1 MYEKVNALD
10 KRAIEE
16 LFLSEDILM
25 ENAAMALERA
35 VLQNA
40 SLGAKVI
47 ILCGSGD
54 NGGDGYALARRLAGR
69 FKTLVFEMKP
79 AKSPMCQLQK
89 ERAKKVGVVIKTYE
103 EKNEDLEC
111 DVLIDCVVGSAF
123 KGELEP
129 FLDFES
135 LSQKARFKIACDIPS
150 GIDSKGRVDK
160 GAFKA
165 DTTISMGAIKSCLLS
180 DRAKDYVG
188 ELKVGH
194 LGVFNRVYEIP
205 TDTFL
210 LEKSDLKL
218 PLRDKKNAHK
228 GDYGHAHVLLGKHS
242 GAGLLSA
249 LSALSFGSG
258 VVSIQALE
266 GEITSSNKPLELVFC
281 ENFPNFLS
289 AFALGMGLES
299 FPKDFNKW
307 LELAPCVLDAGVFYH
322 KEVLQ
327 ALEKEVV
334 LTPHPK
340 EFLSLLKLVGINISM
355 LELLDNKLEIARD
368 FSQKYPKVVLLLK
381 GANTLIAHQGRTF
394 INTLGSVALAK
405 AGSGDVLAG
414 LILSLL
420 SQNYTPLDAAINASL
435 AHALAGLE
443 FKNNYAL
450 TPLDLIEKIK
460 RLQKD
465 KNGSFKAL
473 AAIAKH

>member
-1 MYEKVNALD
+1 MLSVYEKVKALD
-10 KRAIEE
+10 KRALEE
-16 LFLSEDILM
+16 FNLSEDILM

-89 ERAKKVGVVIKTYE
+89 ERAKKVGVVIKAWE

-111 DVLIDCVVGSAF
+111 DVLIDCVVGSNF

-129 FLDFES
+129 FLNFES

-165 DTTISMGAIKSCLLS
+165 HMTISMGAIKSCLLS
-180 DRAKDYVG
+180 DRAKDYIG

-194 LGVFNRVYEIP
+194 LGIFNQIYEIP

-228 GDYGHAHVLLGKHS
+228 GDYGHAHILLGKHS

-258 VVSIQALE
+258 VVSVQALE
-266 GEITSSNKPLELVFC
+266 CEITSSNKPLELVFC
-281 ENFPNFLS
+281 ENFPNPLS

-307 LELAPCVLDAGVFYH
+307 IELAPCVLDAGVFYH

-381 GANTLIAHQGRTF
+381 GANTLIAHQGQVF
-394 INTLGSVALAK
+394 INILGSVALAK

-435 AHALAGLE
+435 AHAIASLG

-460 RLQKD
+460 RL
-465 KNGSFKAL
+465 
-473 AAIAKH
+473 

>member
-1 MYEKVNALD
+1 MLSVYEKVDALD

-54 NGGDGYALARRLAGR
+54 NGGDGYALARRLVGR
-69 FKTLVFEMKP
+69 FKTLVFEMKR
-79 AKSPMCQLQK
+79 AKSLMCQLQK
-89 ERAKKVGVVIKTYE
+89 ERAKKAGVVIKTWE
-103 EKNEDLEC
+103 DNHKDLEC
-111 DVLIDCVVGSAF
+111 DVLIDCVIGSAF
-123 KGELEP
+123 KGGLEP
-129 FLDFES
+129 FLNFES

-160 GAFKA
+160 RAFKA

-194 LGVFNRVYEIP
+194 LGVFNQIYEIP
-205 TDTFL
+205 TETFL

-266 GEITSSNKPLELVFC
+266 CEITSNNKPLELVFC
-281 ENFPNFLS
+281 ENFPNPLS
-289 AFALGMGLES
+289 AFALGMGLENI
-299 FPKDFNKW
+299 PKDFKKW
-307 LELAPCVLDAGVFYH
+307 LGLAPCVLDAGVFYH

-327 ALEKEVV
+327 ALEKEVI

-381 GANTLIAHQGRTF
+381 GANTLIAHQGRIF

-414 LILSLL
+414 LIVSLL
-420 SQNYTPLDAAINASL
+420 AQNYTPLDAAINASL

-460 RLQKD
+460 RL
-465 KNGSFKAL
+465 
-473 AAIAKH
+473 

>member
-1 MYEKVNALD
+1 MLSVYEKVKALD
-10 KRAIEE
+10 KRALEE
-16 LFLSEDILM
+16 FNLSEDILM

-54 NGGDGYALARRLAGR
+54 NGGDGYALARRLVGR
-69 FKTLVFEMKP
+69 FKTLVFEIKP

-89 ERAKKVGVVIKTYE
+89 ERAKKVGVVIKTWE
-103 EKNEDLEC
+103 EKNEYLEC
-111 DVLIDCVVGSAF
+111 DVLIDCVVGSNF

-129 FLDFES
+129 FLNFES

-165 DTTISMGAIKSCLLS
+165 HMTISMGAIKSCLLS
-180 DRAKDYVG
+180 DRAKDYIG

-194 LGVFNRVYEIP
+194 LGVFNQIYEIP
-205 TDTFL
+205 TNTFL

-228 GDYGHAHVLLGKHS
+228 GDYGHAHILLGKHS

-249 LSALSFGSG
+249 LSALNFGSG
-258 VVSIQALE
+258 VVSVQALE
-266 GEITSSNKPLELVFC
+266 CEITSSNKPLELVFC

-289 AFALGMGLES
+289 AFALGMGLEG

-381 GANTLIAHQGRTF
+381 GANTLIAHQGQVF
-394 INTLGSVALAK
+394 INILGSVALAK

-420 SQNYTPLDAAINASL
+420 SQNYTPLDSAINASL
-435 AHALAGLE
+435 AHAIASLE

-460 RLQKD
+460 RL
-465 KNGSFKAL
+465 
-473 AAIAKH
+473 

>member
-1 MYEKVNALD
+1 MLSVYEKVNALD

-54 NGGDGYALARRLAGR
+54 NGGDGYALARRLVGR
-69 FKTLVFEMKP
+69 FKTLVFEMKR

-89 ERAKKVGVVIKTYE
+89 ERAKKVGVAIKAWE
-103 EKNEDLEC
+103 EKNKDLEC
-111 DVLIDCVVGSAF
+111 DVLIDCVIGSHF
-123 KGELEP
+123 KGGLEP
-129 FLDFES
+129 FLNFES

-165 DTTISMGAIKSCLLS
+165 DLTISMGAIKSCLLS
-180 DRAKDYVG
+180 DRAKDYIG

-194 LGVFNRVYEIP
+194 LGVFNQTYEIP

-258 VVSIQALE
+258 VVSVQALE
-266 GEITSSNKPLELVFC
+266 CEITSNNKPLELVFC
-281 ENFPNFLS
+281 ENFPKKLS
-289 AFALGMGLES
+289 AFALGMGLENI
-299 FPKDFNKW
+299 PKDFNRW

-327 ALEKEVV
+327 ALEKEVI

-394 INTLGSVALAK
+394 INILGSVALAK

-414 LILSLL
+414 LIVSLL

-460 RLQKD
+460 RL
-465 KNGSFKAL
+465 
-473 AAIAKH
+473 

>member
-1 MYEKVNALD
+1 MLSVYEKVDALD

-16 LFLSEDILM
+16 LFLSEDVLM
-25 ENAAMALERA
+25 ENAAMALEKA
-35 VLQNA
+35 VLKNA
-40 SLGAKVI
+40 SLGTKVI

-54 NGGDGYALARRLAGR
+54 NGGDGYALARRLVGR
-69 FKTLVFEMKP
+69 FRVLVFEMKL

-89 ERAKKVGVVIKTYE
+89 ERAKKVGVVIKAWE

-123 KGELEP
+123 KGGLEP

-135 LSQKARFKIACDIPS
+135 LSQKACFKIACDIPS

-160 GAFKA
+160 RAFKA

-194 LGVFNRVYEIP
+194 LGVFNQIYEIP

-218 PLRDKKNAHK
+218 PLRDRKNAHK

-258 VVSIQALE
+258 VVSVQALE
-266 GEITSSNKPLELVFC
+266 CEITSNNKPLELVFC
-281 ENFPNFLS
+281 ENFPNPLS
-289 AFALGMGLES
+289 AFALGMGLENI
-299 FPKDFNKW
+299 PKDFNKW

-327 ALEKEVV
+327 ALEKEVI

-340 EFLSLLKLVGINISM
+340 EFLSLLKSVGINISM

-381 GANTLIAHQGRTF
+381 GANTLIAHQGRVF
-394 INTLGSVALAK
+394 INNLGSVALAK

-460 RLQKD
+460 RL
-465 KNGSFKAL
+465 
-473 AAIAKH
+473 

>member
-1 MYEKVNALD
+1 MLSVYEKVNALD
-10 KRAIEE
+10 KRALEE
-16 LFLSEDILM
+16 WLLSEDILM

-54 NGGDGYALARRLAGR
+54 NGGDGYALARRLVGR
-69 FKTLVFEMKP
+69 FKVLVFEMKL

-89 ERAKKVGVVIKTYE
+89 ERAKKVGVVIKAWE

-123 KGELEP
+123 KGGLES
-129 FLDFES
+129 FLNFES

-160 GAFKA
+160 RAFKA
-165 DTTISMGAIKSCLLS
+165 DMTISMGAIKSCLLS

-194 LGVFNRVYEIP
+194 LGVFNQIYEIP

-218 PLRDKKNAHK
+218 PLRDRKNAHK
-228 GDYGHAHVLLGKHS
+228 GDYGHVHILLGKHS

-258 VVSIQALE
+258 VVSVQALE
-266 GEITSSNKPLELVFC
+266 GGITSNNKPLELVFC
-281 ENFPNFLS
+281 ENFPDSLS
-289 AFALGMGLES
+289 AFALGMGLENI
-299 FPKDFNKW
+299 PKDFNKW

-327 ALEKEVV
+327 ALEKEVI

-340 EFLSLLKLVGINISM
+340 EFLSLLKLVGIHISM

-381 GANTLIAHQGRTF
+381 GANTLIAHQGRVF
-394 INTLGSVALAK
+394 INNLGSVALAK

-414 LILSLL
+414 LIVSLL

-460 RLQKD
+460 RL
-465 KNGSFKAL
+465 
-473 AAIAKH
+473 

>member
-1 MYEKVNALD
+1 MLSVYEKVNALD
-10 KRAIEE
+10 KRALEE
-16 LFLSEDILM
+16 FNLSEDILM

-89 ERAKKVGVVIKTYE
+89 ERAKKVGVVIKAWE

-111 DVLIDCVVGSAF
+111 DVLIDCVIGSHF

-129 FLDFES
+129 FLNFES

-150 GIDSKGRVDK
+150 GINSKGRVDK
-160 GAFKA
+160 RAFKA
-165 DTTISMGAIKSCLLS
+165 DMTISMGTIKSCLLS
-180 DRAKDYVG
+180 DRAKDYIG

-194 LGVFNRVYEIP
+194 LGVFNQTYEIP

-228 GDYGHAHVLLGKHS
+228 GDYGHAHILLGKHS

-258 VVSIQALE
+258 VVSVQALE
-266 GEITSSNKPLELVFC
+266 CEITSNNKPLELVFC
-281 ENFPNFLS
+281 ENFPNPLS
-289 AFALGMGLES
+289 AFALGMGLEN

-327 ALEKEVV
+327 ALDKEVV

-381 GANTLIAHQGRTF
+381 GANTLIAHQGQVF
-394 INTLGSVALAK
+394 INILGSVALAK

-435 AHALAGLE
+435 AHAMASLE

-460 RLQKD
+460 RL
-465 KNGSFKAL
+465 
-473 AAIAKH
+473 

>member
-1 MYEKVNALD
+1 MLSVYEKVDALD
-10 KRAIEE
+10 KRALEE

-54 NGGDGYALARRLAGR
+54 NGGDGYALARRLVGR
-69 FKTLVFEMKP
+69 FKTLVFEMKL

-89 ERAKKVGVVIKTYE
+89 ERAKKVGVVIKTWG

-111 DVLIDCVVGSAF
+111 DVLVDCVVGSAF

-160 GAFKA
+160 RAFRA

-194 LGVFNRVYEIP
+194 LGVFNPIYEIP
-205 TDTFL
+205 TETFL

-258 VVSIQALE
+258 VVSVQALE
-266 GEITSSNKPLELVFC
+266 CEITSNNKPLELVFC
-281 ENFPNFLS
+281 ENFPKKLS
-289 AFALGMGLES
+289 AFALGMGLENI
-299 FPKDFNKW
+299 PKDFKKW
-307 LELAPCVLDAGVFYH
+307 LGLAPCVLDAGVFYH

-327 ALEKEVV
+327 ALEKEVI

-394 INTLGSVALAK
+394 INILGSVALAK

-460 RLQKD
+460 RL
-465 KNGSFKAL
+465 
-473 AAIAKH
+473 

>member
-1 MYEKVNALD
+1 MLSVYEKGNALD

-16 LFLSEDILM
+16 WFLSEDILM

-54 NGGDGYALARRLAGR
+54 NGGDGYALARRLVGR
-69 FKTLVFEMKP
+69 FKTLVFEMKL

-89 ERAKKVGVVIKTYE
+89 ERAKKVGVVIKTWG

-111 DVLIDCVVGSAF
+111 DVLVDCVVGSAF

-135 LSQKARFKIACDIPS
+135 LSQKAHFKIACDIPS

-160 GAFKA
+160 RAFKA
-165 DTTISMGAIKSCLLS
+165 DLTISMGAIKSCLLS

-194 LGVFNRVYEIP
+194 LGVFHQVYEIP

-258 VVSIQALE
+258 VVSVQALE
-266 GEITSSNKPLELVFC
+266 CEITSNNKPLELVFC
-281 ENFPNFLS
+281 ENFPKKLN
-289 AFALGMGLES
+289 AFALGMGLENI
-299 FPKDFNKW
+299 PKDFKKW

-327 ALEKEVV
+327 ALEKEVI

-355 LELLDNKLEIARD
+355 LELLDNKLEIARN

-394 INTLGSVALAK
+394 INILGSVALAK

-414 LILSLL
+414 LIVSLL

-460 RLQKD
+460 RL
-465 KNGSFKAL
+465 
-473 AAIAKH
+473 

>member
-1 MYEKVNALD
+1 MLSVYEKVDALD

-16 LFLSEDILM
+16 WFLSEDVLM

-54 NGGDGYALARRLAGR
+54 NGGDGYALARRLVGR
-69 FKTLVFEMKP
+69 FRVLVFEMKL
-79 AKSPMCQLQK
+79 AKSPMCRLQK
-89 ERAKKVGVVIKTYE
+89 ERAKKAGVTIKTYE
-103 EKNEDLEC
+103 ENALNQNLEC
-111 DVLIDCVVGSAF
+111 DVLVDCVVGSAF

-150 GIDSKGRVDK
+150 GIDSKCRVDK

-165 DTTISMGAIKSCLLS
+165 DLTISMGAIKSCLLS

-194 LGVFNRVYEIP
+194 LGVFNQIYEIP

-258 VVSIQALE
+258 MVSVQALE
-266 GEITSSNKPLELVFC
+266 CEITSNNKPLELVFC
-281 ENFPNFLS
+281 ENFPNLLS
-289 AFALGMGLES
+289 AFALGMGLENI
-299 FPKDFNKW
+299 PKDFNKW

-327 ALEKEVV
+327 ALEKEAV

-381 GANTLIAHQGRTF
+381 GANTLIAHQGQVF
-394 INTLGSVALAK
+394 INILGSVALAK

-414 LILSLL
+414 LIVSLL
-420 SQNYTPLDAAINASL
+420 SQNYTPLDATINASL
-435 AHALAGLE
+435 AHALASLE

-460 RLQKD
+460 RL
-465 KNGSFKAL
+465 
-473 AAIAKH
+473 

>member
-1 MYEKVNALD
+1 MLSVYEKVNALD
-10 KRAIEE
+10 KRALEE
-16 LFLSEDILM
+16 FNLSEDILM

-69 FKTLVFEMKP
+69 FKTLVFEMKS

-89 ERAKKVGVVIKTYE
+89 ERAKKVGVVIKTWE

-111 DVLIDCVVGSAF
+111 DVLIDCVVGSNF

-129 FLDFES
+129 FLNFES
-135 LSQKARFKIACDIPS
+135 LSQKACFKIACDIPS

-160 GAFKA
+160 RAFKA
-165 DTTISMGAIKSCLLS
+165 HMTISMGAIKSCLLS
-180 DRAKDYVG
+180 DRAKDYIG

-194 LGVFNRVYEIP
+194 LGVFNQIYEIP

-228 GDYGHAHVLLGKHS
+228 GDYGHAHILLGKHS

-249 LSALSFGSG
+249 LSALNFGSG
-258 VVSIQALE
+258 VVSVQALE
-266 GEITSSNKPLELVFC
+266 CEITSSNKPLELVFC
-281 ENFPNFLS
+281 ENFPNLLS
-289 AFALGMGLES
+289 AFALGMGLEG

-381 GANTLIAHQGRTF
+381 GANTLIAHQGQVF
-394 INTLGSVALAK
+394 INILGSVALAK

-435 AHALAGLE
+435 AHALASLE

-460 RLQKD
+460 RL
-465 KNGSFKAL
+465 
-473 AAIAKH
+473 

>member
-1 MYEKVNALD
+1 MLSVYEKVNALD
-10 KRAIEE
+10 KRALEK
-16 LFLSEDILM
+16 FNLSEDILM

-89 ERAKKVGVVIKTYE
+89 ERAKKVGVAIKTWE

-111 DVLIDCVVGSAF
+111 DVLIDCVVGSNF

-129 FLDFES
+129 FLNFES

-160 GAFKA
+160 RAFKA
-165 DTTISMGAIKSCLLS
+165 HMTISMGAIKSCLLS
-180 DRAKDYVG
+180 DRAKDYIG

-194 LGVFNRVYEIP
+194 LGVFNQIYEIP

-218 PLRDKKNAHK
+218 PLRGKKNAHK
-228 GDYGHAHVLLGKHS
+228 GDYGHAHILLGKHS

-258 VVSIQALE
+258 VVSVQALE
-266 GEITSSNKPLELVFC
+266 CEITSSNKPLELVFC
-281 ENFPNFLS
+281 ENFPNPLS
-289 AFALGMGLES
+289 AFALGMGLEG

-340 EFLSLLKLVGINISM
+340 EFLSLLKLLGINMSM
-355 LELLDNKLEIARD
+355 LELLDNKLEIARN

-381 GANTLIAHQGRTF
+381 GANTLIAHQGRIF
-394 INTLGSVALAK
+394 INILGSVALAK

-435 AHALAGLE
+435 AHALASLE

-450 TPLDLIEKIK
+450 VPLDLIEKIK
-460 RLQKD
+460 RL
-465 KNGSFKAL
+465 
-473 AAIAKH
+473 

>member
-1 MYEKVNALD
+1 MLSVYEKVNALD
-10 KRAIEE
+10 KRALEE
-16 LFLSEDILM
+16 FNLSEDILM
-25 ENAAMALERA
+25 ENAAMALEKA

-89 ERAKKVGVVIKTYE
+89 ERAKKVGVTIKAWE

-111 DVLIDCVVGSAF
+111 DVLIDCVVGSNF

-129 FLDFES
+129 FLNFES

-160 GAFKA
+160 RAFKA
-165 DTTISMGAIKSCLLS
+165 DMTISMGAIKSCLLS
-180 DRAKDYVG
+180 DRAKDYIG

-194 LGVFNRVYEIP
+194 LGVFNQIYEIP

-228 GDYGHAHVLLGKHS
+228 GDYGHAHILLGKHS

-258 VVSIQALE
+258 VVSVQALE
-266 GEITSSNKPLELVFC
+266 CEITSSNKPLELVFC
-281 ENFPNFLS
+281 ENFPNLLS
-289 AFALGMGLES
+289 AFALGMGLENI
-299 FPKDFNKW
+299 PKDFNKW

-381 GANTLIAHQGRTF
+381 GANTLIAHQGQVF
-394 INTLGSVALAK
+394 INILGSVALAK

-435 AHALAGLE
+435 AHAITSLE

-460 RLQKD
+460 RL
-465 KNGSFKAL
+465 
-473 AAIAKH
+473 

>member
-1 MYEKVNALD
+1 MLSVYEKGNALD
-10 KRAIEE
+10 KRALEE
-16 LFLSEDILM
+16 WLLSEDVLM

-54 NGGDGYALARRLAGR
+54 NGGDGYTLARRLMGR
-69 FKTLVFEMKP
+69 FKTLVFEMKL

-89 ERAKKVGVVIKTYE
+89 ERAKKVGVVIKTWE
-103 EKNEDLEC
+103 DNHKDLEC

-160 GAFKA
+160 RAFKA
-165 DTTISMGAIKSCLLS
+165 DMTISMGAIKSCLLS
-180 DRAKDYVG
+180 DRAKDYIG

-194 LGVFNRVYEIP
+194 LGVFNQIYEIP

-218 PLRDKKNAHK
+218 PLRDRKNAHK

-266 GEITSSNKPLELVFC
+266 CEITSNNKPLELVFC
-281 ENFPNFLS
+281 ENFPKKLS
-289 AFALGMGLES
+289 AFALGMGLENI
-299 FPKDFNKW
+299 PKDFKKW

-327 ALEKEVV
+327 ALEKEVI

-340 EFLSLLKLVGINISM
+340 EFLSLLKSVGINISM

-381 GANTLIAHQGRTF
+381 GANTLIAHQGRVF
-394 INTLGSVALAK
+394 INNLGSVALAK

-414 LILSLL
+414 LIVSLL
-420 SQNYTPLDAAINASL
+420 AQNYTPLDAAINASL

-460 RLQKD
+460 RL
-465 KNGSFKAL
+465 
-473 AAIAKH
+473 

>member
-1 MYEKVNALD
+1 MLSVYEKVDALD

-16 LFLSEDILM
+16 LFLSEDVLM

-54 NGGDGYALARRLAGR
+54 NGGDGYALARRLVGR
-69 FKTLVFEMKP
+69 FKTLVFEMKL

-89 ERAKKVGVVIKTYE
+89 ERAKKAGVVIKAYE
-103 EKNEDLEC
+103 ENALNQNLEC

-123 KGELEP
+123 KGGLEP

-160 GAFKA
+160 RAFKA
-165 DTTISMGAIKSCLLS
+165 DMTISMGAIKSCLLS
-180 DRAKDYVG
+180 DRAKDYIG

-194 LGVFNRVYEIP
+194 LGVFNQIYEIP
-205 TDTFL
+205 TETFL

-249 LSALSFGSG
+249 ISALSFGSG
-258 VVSIQALE
+258 VVSVQALE
-266 GEITSSNKPLELVFC
+266 CEITSNNKPLELVFC

-289 AFALGMGLES
+289 AFALGMGLENI
-299 FPKDFNKW
+299 PKDFKKW

-327 ALEKEVV
+327 ALEKEVI

-381 GANTLIAHQGRTF
+381 GANTLIAHQGWVF
-394 INTLGSVALAK
+394 INILGSVALAK

-435 AHALAGLE
+435 VHALAGLE

-460 RLQKD
+460 RL
-465 KNGSFKAL
+465 
-473 AAIAKH
+473 

>member
-1 MYEKVNALD
+1 MLSVYEKVNALD
-10 KRAIEE
+10 KRALEE
-16 LFLSEDILM
+16 FNLSEDILM
-25 ENAAMALERA
+25 ENAAMALEKA

-54 NGGDGYALARRLAGR
+54 NGGDGYALARRLVGR

-89 ERAKKVGVVIKTYE
+89 ERAKKVGVVIKAWE

-111 DVLIDCVVGSAF
+111 DVLIDCVIGSDF
-123 KGELEP
+123 KGALEP
-129 FLDFES
+129 FLNFES

-165 DTTISMGAIKSCLLS
+165 DLTISMGAIKSCLLS
-180 DRAKDYVG
+180 DRAKDYIG

-194 LGVFNRVYEIP
+194 LGVFNPIYEIP

-228 GDYGHAHVLLGKHS
+228 GDYGHAHILLGKHS

-258 VVSIQALE
+258 VVSVQALE
-266 GEITSSNKPLELVFC
+266 CEITSNNKPLELVFC

-289 AFALGMGLES
+289 AFALGMGLENI
-299 FPKDFNKW
+299 PKDFNKW

-327 ALEKEVV
+327 ALEKEVI

-355 LELLDNKLEIARD
+355 LELLDNKLEIVRD

-381 GANTLIAHQGRTF
+381 GANTLIAHQGQVF

-435 AHALAGLE
+435 AHALASLE

-460 RLQKD
+460 RL
-465 KNGSFKAL
+465 
-473 AAIAKH
+473 

>member
-1 MYEKVNALD
+1 MLSVYEKVKALD
-10 KRAIEE
+10 KRALEE
-16 LFLSEDILM
+16 FKLSEDILM

-40 SLGAKVI
+40 SLDAKVI

-89 ERAKKVGVVIKTYE
+89 ERAKKVGAVIKAWE

-111 DVLIDCVVGSAF
+111 DVLIDCVVGSNF

-129 FLDFES
+129 FLNFES

-150 GIDSKGRVDK
+150 GIDSKGKVDK
-160 GAFKA
+160 RAFKA
-165 DTTISMGAIKSCLLS
+165 HMTISMGAIKSCLLS
-180 DRAKDYVG
+180 DRAKDYIG

-194 LGVFNRVYEIP
+194 LGVFNQIYEIP

-228 GDYGHAHVLLGKHS
+228 GDYGHAHILLGKHS

-258 VVSIQALE
+258 VVSVQALE
-266 GEITSSNKPLELVFC
+266 CEITSSNKPLELVFC
-281 ENFPNFLS
+281 ENFPNPLS
-289 AFALGMGLES
+289 AFALGMGLEG

-307 LELAPCVLDAGVFYH
+307 LELAPCVLDAGIFYH
-322 KEVLQ
+322 KGVLQ

-381 GANTLIAHQGRTF
+381 GANTLIAHQGQVF
-394 INTLGSVALAK
+394 INILGSVALAK

-435 AHALAGLE
+435 VHAMASLE

-460 RLQKD
+460 RL
-465 KNGSFKAL
+465 
-473 AAIAKH
+473 

>member
-1 MYEKVNALD
+1 MLSVYEKVNALD
-10 KRAIEE
+10 KRALEK
-16 LFLSEDILM
+16 FNLSEDILM

-54 NGGDGYALARRLAGR
+54 NGGDGYALARRLVGR

-89 ERAKKVGVVIKTYE
+89 ERAKKAGVVIKAWE
-103 EKNEDLEC
+103 EKNEYLEC
-111 DVLIDCVVGSAF
+111 DVLIDCVVGSNF

-129 FLDFES
+129 FLNFES
-135 LSQKARFKIACDIPS
+135 LSQKACFKIACDIPS

-160 GAFKA
+160 RAFKA
-165 DTTISMGAIKSCLLS
+165 DMTISMGAIKSCLLS
-180 DRAKDYVG
+180 DRAKDYIG

-194 LGVFNRVYEIP
+194 LGVFNQIYEIP

-228 GDYGHAHVLLGKHS
+228 GDYGHAHILLGKHS

-258 VVSIQALE
+258 VVSVQALE
-266 GEITSSNKPLELVFC
+266 CEITSNNKPLELVFC
-281 ENFPNFLS
+281 ENFPNPLS
-289 AFALGMGLES
+289 AFALGMGLENI
-299 FPKDFNKW
+299 PKDFNKW

-327 ALEKEVV
+327 ALEKEAV

-381 GANTLIAHQGRTF
+381 GANTLIAHQGQVF
-394 INTLGSVALAK
+394 INILGSVALAK

-420 SQNYTPLDAAINASL
+420 SQHYTPLDSAINASL
-435 AHALAGLE
+435 AHAIASLE

-460 RLQKD
+460 RL
-465 KNGSFKAL
+465 
-473 AAIAKH
+473 

>member
-1 MYEKVNALD
+1 MLSVYEKVNALD
-10 KRAIEE
+10 KRALEK
-16 LFLSEDILM
+16 FNLSEDILM

-54 NGGDGYALARRLAGR
+54 NGGDGYALARRLAGC

-89 ERAKKVGVVIKTYE
+89 ERAKKVGVVIKAYE
-103 EKNEDLEC
+103 ENALNQNLEC
-111 DVLIDCVVGSAF
+111 DVLIDCVIGSNF

-129 FLDFES
+129 FLNFES

-165 DTTISMGAIKSCLLS
+165 DLTISMGAIKSCLLS
-180 DRAKDYVG
+180 DRAKDYIG

-194 LGVFNRVYEIP
+194 LGVFNQTYEIP

-228 GDYGHAHVLLGKHS
+228 GDYGHAHILLGKHS

-258 VVSIQALE
+258 VVSVQALE
-266 GEITSSNKPLELVFC
+266 CEITSNNKPLELVFC

-289 AFALGMGLES
+289 AFALGMGLENI
-299 FPKDFNKW
+299 PKDFNKW

-327 ALEKEVV
+327 ALEKEAV

-381 GANTLIAHQGRTF
+381 GANTLIAHQGQVF
-394 INTLGSVALAK
+394 INILGSVALAK

-435 AHALAGLE
+435 AHALASLE

-460 RLQKD
+460 RL
-465 KNGSFKAL
+465 
-473 AAIAKH
+473 

>member
-1 MYEKVNALD
+1 MLSVYEKGNALD
-10 KRAIEE
+10 KRALEE
-16 LFLSEDILM
+16 FNLSEDILM

-54 NGGDGYALARRLAGR
+54 NGGDGYALARRLVGR

-89 ERAKKVGVVIKTYE
+89 ERAKKVGVVIKAWE

-111 DVLIDCVVGSAF
+111 DVLVDCVVGSAF
-123 KGELEP
+123 KGGLEP
-129 FLDFES
+129 FLNFES

-160 GAFKA
+160 RAFKA

-194 LGVFNRVYEIP
+194 LGVFNQVYEIP
-205 TDTFL
+205 TETFL

-218 PLRDKKNAHK
+218 PLRDRKNAHK

-249 LSALSFGSG
+249 ISALSFGSG
-258 VVSIQALE
+258 VVSVQALE
-266 GEITSSNKPLELVFC
+266 CEITSNNKPLELVFC
-281 ENFPNFLS
+281 ENFPKKLS
-289 AFALGMGLES
+289 AFALGMGLENI
-299 FPKDFNKW
+299 PKDFNKW
-307 LELAPCVLDAGVFYH
+307 LGLAPCVLDAGVFYH

-327 ALEKEVV
+327 ALEKEVI

-394 INTLGSVALAK
+394 INILGSVALAK

-450 TPLDLIEKIK
+450 TPLDLVEKIK
-460 RLQKD
+460 RL
-465 KNGSFKAL
+465 
-473 AAIAKH
+473 

>member
-1 MYEKVNALD
+1 MLSVYEKVNALD

-16 LFLSEDILM
+16 LFLSEDVLM

-40 SLGAKVI
+40 SLGTTVI

-54 NGGDGYALARRLAGR
+54 NGGDGYALARRLVGR
-69 FKTLVFEMKP
+69 FKTLVFEMKL

-89 ERAKKVGVVIKTYE
+89 ERAKKAGVTIKAWE

-160 GAFKA
+160 RAFKA

-180 DRAKDYVG
+180 DKAKDYIG

-194 LGVFNRVYEIP
+194 LGVFNQIYEIP

-258 VVSIQALE
+258 VVSVQALE
-266 GEITSSNKPLELVFC
+266 CEITSNNKPLELVFC
-281 ENFPNFLS
+281 ENFPKKLS
-289 AFALGMGLES
+289 AFALGMGLENI
-299 FPKDFNKW
+299 PKDFNKW

-327 ALEKEVV
+327 ALEKEVI

-340 EFLSLLKLVGINISM
+340 EFLSLLKSVGINISM

-394 INTLGSVALAK
+394 INNLGSVALAK

-420 SQNYTPLDAAINASL
+420 SQNYTPLEAAINASL
-435 AHALAGLE
+435 AHALASLE

-460 RLQKD
+460 RL
-465 KNGSFKAL
+465 
-473 AAIAKH
+473 

>member
-1 MYEKVNALD
+1 MLSVYEKGNALD
-10 KRAIEE
+10 KRALEE
-16 LFLSEDILM
+16 WLLSEDILM
-25 ENAAMALERA
+25 ENAAMALEKA

-54 NGGDGYALARRLAGR
+54 NGGDGYALARRLMGR
-69 FKTLVFEMKP
+69 FRVLVFEMKL

-89 ERAKKVGVVIKTYE
+89 ERAKKVGVVIKAWE
-103 EKNEDLEC
+103 DNLKDLEC

-160 GAFKA
+160 RAFKA
-165 DTTISMGAIKSCLLS
+165 DMTISMGAIKSCLLS
-180 DRAKDYVG
+180 DKAKDYIG

-194 LGVFNRVYEIP
+194 LGVFNPIYEIP

-266 GEITSSNKPLELVFC
+266 CEITSNNKPLELVFC
-281 ENFPNFLS
+281 ENFPKKLS
-289 AFALGMGLES
+289 AFALGMGLENI
-299 FPKDFNKW
+299 PKDFKKW

-327 ALEKEVV
+327 ALEKEAI

-340 EFLSLLKLVGINISM
+340 EFLSLLKSVGINISM

-381 GANTLIAHQGRTF
+381 GANTLIAHQGRVF
-394 INTLGSVALAK
+394 INNLGSVALAK

-414 LILSLL
+414 LIVSLL
-420 SQNYTPLDAAINASL
+420 AQNYTPLDAAINASL

-443 FKNNYAL
+443 FKNHYAL

-460 RLQKD
+460 RL
-465 KNGSFKAL
+465 
-473 AAIAKH
+473 

>member
-1 MYEKVNALD
+1 MLSVYEKVNALD
-10 KRAIEE
+10 KRALEK
-16 LFLSEDILM
+16 FNLSEDILM
-25 ENAAMALERA
+25 ENAAMALEKA

-54 NGGDGYALARRLAGR
+54 NGGDGYALARRLVGY

-89 ERAKKVGVVIKTYE
+89 ERAKKVGVVIKAWE

-111 DVLIDCVVGSAF
+111 DVLIDCVVGSNF

-129 FLDFES
+129 FLNFES
-135 LSQKARFKIACDIPS
+135 LSQKACFKIACDIPS
-150 GIDSKGRVDK
+150 GIDSKGKVDK

-165 DTTISMGAIKSCLLS
+165 DMTISMGAMKSCLLS
-180 DRAKDYVG
+180 DRAKDYIG

-194 LGVFNRVYEIP
+194 LGVFNQIYEIP

-228 GDYGHAHVLLGKHS
+228 GDYGHAHILLGKHS

-249 LSALSFGSG
+249 LSALNFGSG
-258 VVSIQALE
+258 VVSVQALE
-266 GEITSSNKPLELVFC
+266 CEITSSNKPLELVFC
-281 ENFPNFLS
+281 ENFPSPLS
-289 AFALGMGLES
+289 AFALGMGLEG

-381 GANTLIAHQGRTF
+381 GANTLIAHQGQVF
-394 INTLGSVALAK
+394 INILGSVALAK

-435 AHALAGLE
+435 AHAMASLE

-460 RLQKD
+460 RL
-465 KNGSFKAL
+465 
-473 AAIAKH
+473 

>member
-1 MYEKVNALD
+1 MLSVYEKVNALD

-16 LFLSEDILM
+16 WFLSEDILM

-54 NGGDGYALARRLAGR
+54 NGGDGYALARRLVGR
-69 FKTLVFEMKP
+69 FKTLVFEMKR

-89 ERAKKVGVVIKTYE
+89 ERAKKVGVVIKAWE

-111 DVLIDCVVGSAF
+111 DVLIDCVIGSHF

-129 FLDFES
+129 FLNFES

-160 GAFKA
+160 RAFKA
-165 DTTISMGAIKSCLLS
+165 DMTISMGAIKSCLLS

-194 LGVFNRVYEIP
+194 LGVFNQIYEIP

-218 PLRDKKNAHK
+218 PLRDRKNAHK

-258 VVSIQALE
+258 VVSVQALE
-266 GEITSSNKPLELVFC
+266 CEITSNNKPLELVFC
-281 ENFPNFLS
+281 ENFPKKLS
-289 AFALGMGLES
+289 AFALGMGLENI
-299 FPKDFNKW
+299 PKDFKKW

-327 ALEKEVV
+327 ALEKEVI

-394 INTLGSVALAK
+394 INILGSVALAK

-420 SQNYTPLDAAINASL
+420 SQNYTPLDATINASL
-435 AHALAGLE
+435 AHALASLE

-460 RLQKD
+460 RL
-465 KNGSFKAL
+465 
-473 AAIAKH
+473 

>member
-1 MYEKVNALD
+1 MLSVYEKGNALD
-10 KRAIEE
+10 KRALEE
-16 LFLSEDILM
+16 WLLSEDILM

-54 NGGDGYALARRLAGR
+54 NGGDGYALARRLMGR
-69 FKTLVFEMKP
+69 FKVLVFEIKL

-89 ERAKKVGVVIKTYE
+89 ERAKKVGVVIKTWE
-103 EKNEDLEC
+103 DNHKDLEC

-160 GAFKA
+160 RAFKA
-165 DTTISMGAIKSCLLS
+165 DMTISMGAIKSCLLS
-180 DRAKDYVG
+180 DKAKDYIG

-194 LGVFNRVYEIP
+194 LGVFNQIYEIP

-218 PLRDKKNAHK
+218 PLRDRKNAHK

-266 GEITSSNKPLELVFC
+266 CEITSNNKPLELVFC
-281 ENFPNFLS
+281 ENFPKKLS
-289 AFALGMGLES
+289 AFALGMGLEGL
-299 FPKDFNKW
+299 PKDFEKW

-327 ALEKEVV
+327 ALEKEVI

-340 EFLSLLKLVGINISM
+340 EFLSLLKSVGINISM

-381 GANTLIAHQGRTF
+381 GANTLIAHQGRVF
-394 INTLGSVALAK
+394 INHLGSVALAK

-414 LILSLL
+414 LIVSLL

-460 RLQKD
+460 RL
-465 KNGSFKAL
+465 
-473 AAIAKH
+473 

>member
-1 MYEKVNALD
+1 MLSVYEKVNALD

-16 LFLSEDILM
+16 WFLSEDILM

-54 NGGDGYALARRLAGR
+54 NGGDGYALARRLVGR
-69 FKTLVFEMKP
+69 FKTLVFEMKL
-79 AKSPMCQLQK
+79 AKSPMCRLQK
-89 ERAKKVGVVIKTYE
+89 ERAKKVGVVIKTWE

-111 DVLIDCVVGSAF
+111 DVLVDCVVGSNF

-160 GAFKA
+160 RAFKA
-165 DTTISMGAIKSCLLS
+165 DMTISMGAIKSCLLS

-194 LGVFNRVYEIP
+194 LGVFNPIYEIP

-218 PLRDKKNAHK
+218 PLRDRKNAHK

-258 VVSIQALE
+258 VVSVQALE
-266 GEITSSNKPLELVFC
+266 CEITSNNKPLELVFC

-289 AFALGMGLES
+289 AFALGMGLENI
-299 FPKDFNKW
+299 PKDFNKW
-307 LELAPCVLDAGVFYH
+307 LGLAPCVLDAGVFYH

-327 ALEKEVV
+327 ALEKEVI

-381 GANTLIAHQGRTF
+381 GANTLIAHQGRVF
-394 INTLGSVALAK
+394 INILGSVALAK

-460 RLQKD
+460 RL
-465 KNGSFKAL
+465 
-473 AAIAKH
+473 

>member
-1 MYEKVNALD
+1 MLSVYEKVNALD

-54 NGGDGYALARRLAGR
+54 NGGDGYALARRLMGR
-69 FKTLVFEMKP
+69 FKTLVFEMKL

-89 ERAKKVGVVIKTYE
+89 ERAKKVGVVIKTWE

-111 DVLIDCVVGSAF
+111 DVLVDCVVGSAF
-123 KGELEP
+123 KGGLEP

-160 GAFKA
+160 RAFRA
-165 DTTISMGAIKSCLLS
+165 DMTISMGAIKSCLLS

-194 LGVFNRVYEIP
+194 LGVFNQIYEIP
-205 TDTFL
+205 IDTFL

-258 VVSIQALE
+258 VVSVQALE
-266 GEITSSNKPLELVFC
+266 CEITSNNKPLELVFC
-281 ENFPNFLS
+281 ENFPNPLS
-289 AFALGMGLES
+289 AFALGMGLENI
-299 FPKDFNKW
+299 PKDFNKW

-327 ALEKEVV
+327 ALEKEVI

-355 LELLDNKLEIARD
+355 LELLNNKLEIARD

-460 RLQKD
+460 RL
-465 KNGSFKAL
+465 
-473 AAIAKH
+473 

>member
-1 MYEKVNALD
+1 MLSVYEKVNALD
-10 KRAIEE
+10 KRALEK
-16 LFLSEDILM
+16 FNLSEDILM
-25 ENAAMALERA
+25 ENAAMALEKA

-54 NGGDGYALARRLAGR
+54 NGGDGYALARRLVGR

-89 ERAKKVGVVIKTYE
+89 ERAKKVGVVIKAWE
-103 EKNEDLEC
+103 EKNEDSEC
-111 DVLIDCVVGSAF
+111 DVLIDCVVGSNF

-129 FLDFES
+129 FLNFES
-135 LSQKARFKIACDIPS
+135 LFQKARFKIACDIPS

-160 GAFKA
+160 RAFKA
-165 DTTISMGAIKSCLLS
+165 HMTISMGAIKSCLLS
-180 DRAKDYVG
+180 DRAKDHIG

-194 LGVFNRVYEIP
+194 LGVFHQIYEIP

-228 GDYGHAHVLLGKHS
+228 GDYGHAHILLGKHS

-258 VVSIQALE
+258 VVSVQALE
-266 GEITSSNKPLELVFC
+266 CEITSSNKPLELVFC
-281 ENFPNFLS
+281 EKFPNPLS
-289 AFALGMGLES
+289 AFALGMGLEG

-381 GANTLIAHQGRTF
+381 GANTLIAHQGQVF
-394 INTLGSVALAK
+394 INILGSVALAK

-435 AHALAGLE
+435 AHALASLE

-460 RLQKD
+460 RL
-465 KNGSFKAL
+465 
-473 AAIAKH
+473 

>member
-1 MYEKVNALD
+1 MLSVYEKVNALD
-10 KRAIEE
+10 KRVLEK
-16 LFLSEDILM
+16 FNLSEDILM

-40 SLGAKVI
+40 SLGTKVI

-89 ERAKKVGVVIKTYE
+89 ERAKKVGVVIKAWE
-103 EKNEDLEC
+103 EKNEDSEC
-111 DVLIDCVVGSAF
+111 DVLIDCVVGSNF

-129 FLDFES
+129 FLNFES

-150 GIDSKGRVDK
+150 GINSKGRVDK
-160 GAFKA
+160 RAFKA
-165 DTTISMGAIKSCLLS
+165 DLTISMGAIKSCLLS
-180 DRAKDYVG
+180 DRAKDYIG

-194 LGVFNRVYEIP
+194 LGVFNQIYEIP

-228 GDYGHAHVLLGKHS
+228 GDYGHAHILLGKHS

-258 VVSIQALE
+258 VVSVQALE
-266 GEITSSNKPLELVFC
+266 CEITSSNKPLELVFC

-289 AFALGMGLES
+289 AFALGMGLEG

-322 KEVLQ
+322 KEILQ

-340 EFLSLLKLVGINISM
+340 EFLSLLKLVGIDISM

-381 GANTLIAHQGRTF
+381 GANTLIAHQGQVF
-394 INTLGSVALAK
+394 INILGSVALAK

-420 SQNYTPLDAAINASL
+420 SQNYTPLDATINASL
-435 AHALAGLE
+435 AHAMASLE

-460 RLQKD
+460 RL
-465 KNGSFKAL
+465 
-473 AAIAKH
+473 

>member
-1 MYEKVNALD
+1 MLSVYEKVDALD
-10 KRAIEE
+10 KRALEE

-54 NGGDGYALARRLAGR
+54 NGGDGYALARRLIGR
-69 FKTLVFEMKP
+69 FKTLVFEMKL

-89 ERAKKVGVVIKTYE
+89 ERAKKAGVTIKTYE
-103 EKNEDLEC
+103 ENALNQNLEC

-123 KGELEP
+123 KGGLEP
-129 FLDFES
+129 FLNFES

-160 GAFKA
+160 RAFKA
-165 DTTISMGAIKSCLLS
+165 DLTISMGAIKSCLLS

-194 LGVFNRVYEIP
+194 LGVFNPIYEIP

-249 LSALSFGSG
+249 ISALSFGSG

-266 GEITSSNKPLELVFC
+266 CEITSNNKPLELVFC

-289 AFALGMGLES
+289 AFALGMGLENI
-299 FPKDFNKW
+299 PKDFKKW

-327 ALEKEVV
+327 ALEKEVI

-340 EFLSLLKLVGINISM
+340 EFLSLLKSVGINISM

-381 GANTLIAHQGRTF
+381 GANTLIAHQGRIF
-394 INTLGSVALAK
+394 INILGSVALAK

-414 LILSLL
+414 LIVSLL

-460 RLQKD
+460 RL
-465 KNGSFKAL
+465 
-473 AAIAKH
+473 

>member
-1 MYEKVNALD
+1 MLSVYEKVNALD
-10 KRAIEE
+10 KRALEK
-16 LFLSEDILM
+16 FNLSEDILM
-25 ENAAMALERA
+25 ENAAMALEKA

-54 NGGDGYALARRLAGR
+54 NGGDGYALARRLVGR

-79 AKSPMCQLQK
+79 AKSPMCQLQQ
-89 ERAKKVGVVIKTYE
+89 ERAKKVGVVIKTWE

-111 DVLIDCVVGSAF
+111 DALIDCVVGSNF

-129 FLDFES
+129 FLNFES
-135 LSQKARFKIACDIPS
+135 LSQKACFKIACDIPS
-150 GIDSKGRVDK
+150 GINSKGRVDK

-165 DTTISMGAIKSCLLS
+165 DMTISMGAIKSCLLS
-180 DRAKDYVG
+180 DRAKDYIG

-194 LGVFNRVYEIP
+194 LGVFNQIYEIP

-258 VVSIQALE
+258 VVSVQALE
-266 GEITSSNKPLELVFC
+266 CEITSSNKPLELVFC
-281 ENFPNFLS
+281 ENFPNPLS
-289 AFALGMGLES
+289 AFALGMGLEG

-381 GANTLIAHQGRTF
+381 GANTLIAHQGQVF
-394 INTLGSVALAK
+394 INILGSVALAK

-420 SQNYTPLDAAINASL
+420 SQHYTPLDATINASL
-435 AHALAGLE
+435 AHAIASLE

-460 RLQKD
+460 RL
-465 KNGSFKAL
+465 
-473 AAIAKH
+473 

>member
-1 MYEKVNALD
+1 MLSVYEKVNALD
-10 KRAIEE
+10 KRALEE
-16 LFLSEDILM
+16 FNLSEDILM

-40 SLGAKVI
+40 SLGTKVI

-54 NGGDGYALARRLAGR
+54 NGGDGYALARRLVGR
-69 FKTLVFEMKP
+69 FKTLVFEMKL

-89 ERAKKVGVVIKTYE
+89 ERAKKVGVVIKTWE

-111 DVLIDCVVGSAF
+111 DVLIDCVVGSNF

-129 FLDFES
+129 FLNFES
-135 LSQKARFKIACDIPS
+135 LSQKVCFKIACDIPS

-160 GAFKA
+160 RAFKA
-165 DTTISMGAIKSCLLS
+165 HMTISMGAIKSCLLS
-180 DRAKDYVG
+180 DRAKDYIG

-194 LGVFNRVYEIP
+194 LGVFNQIYEIP

-228 GDYGHAHVLLGKHS
+228 GDYGHAHILLGKHS

-258 VVSIQALE
+258 VVSVQALE
-266 GEITSSNKPLELVFC
+266 CEITSSNKPLELVFC
-281 ENFPNFLS
+281 ENFPNPLS
-289 AFALGMGLES
+289 AFALGMGLEG

-381 GANTLIAHQGRTF
+381 GANTLIAHQGQVF
-394 INTLGSVALAK
+394 INILGSVALAK

-435 AHALAGLE
+435 AHAIASLE

-460 RLQKD
+460 RL
-465 KNGSFKAL
+465 
-473 AAIAKH
+473 

>member
-1 MYEKVNALD
+1 MLSVYEKVNALD

-25 ENAAMALERA
+25 ENAAMALERV

-54 NGGDGYALARRLAGR
+54 NGGDGYALARRLVGR
-69 FKTLVFEMKP
+69 FKTLVFEMKL

-89 ERAKKVGVVIKTYE
+89 ERAKKVGVVIKTWE

-111 DVLIDCVVGSAF
+111 DVLIDCVIGSNF

-129 FLDFES
+129 FLNFES
-135 LSQKARFKIACDIPS
+135 LSQKAHFKIACDIPS

-160 GAFKA
+160 RAFKA
-165 DTTISMGAIKSCLLS
+165 DLTISMGAIKSCLLS
-180 DRAKDYVG
+180 DRAKDYIG

-194 LGVFNRVYEIP
+194 LGVFNQTYEIP
-205 TDTFL
+205 TETFL

-218 PLRDKKNAHK
+218 PLRDRKNAHK

-258 VVSIQALE
+258 VVSVQALE
-266 GEITSSNKPLELVFC
+266 CEITSNNKPLELVFC

-289 AFALGMGLES
+289 AFALGMGLEG

-307 LELAPCVLDAGVFYH
+307 LGLAPCVLDAGVFYH

-327 ALEKEVV
+327 ALEKEVI

-340 EFLSLLKLVGINISM
+340 EFLSLLKSVGINISM

-394 INTLGSVALAK
+394 INNLGSVALAK

-414 LILSLL
+414 LIVSLL

-460 RLQKD
+460 RL
-465 KNGSFKAL
+465 
-473 AAIAKH
+473 

>member
-1 MYEKVNALD
+1 MLSVYEKVNALD

-16 LFLSEDILM
+16 WFLSEDILM

-40 SLGAKVI
+40 SLGTKVI

-54 NGGDGYALARRLAGR
+54 NGGDGYALARRLMGR
-69 FKTLVFEMKP
+69 FRVLVFEMKL

-89 ERAKKVGVVIKTYE
+89 ERAKKVGVAIKTWE

-111 DVLIDCVVGSAF
+111 DVLVDCVVGSAF

-129 FLDFES
+129 FLNFES

-160 GAFKA
+160 RAFKA

-194 LGVFNRVYEIP
+194 LGVFNQIYEIP

-218 PLRDKKNAHK
+218 PLRDRKNAHK

-258 VVSIQALE
+258 VVSVQALE
-266 GEITSSNKPLELVFC
+266 CEITSNNKPLELVFC
-281 ENFPNFLS
+281 ENFPNLLS
-289 AFALGMGLES
+289 AFALGMGLENI
-299 FPKDFNKW
+299 PKDFNKW
-307 LELAPCVLDAGVFYH
+307 LGLAPCVLDAGVFYH

-327 ALEKEVV
+327 ALEKEVI

-340 EFLSLLKLVGINISM
+340 EFLSLLKLVGIHISM

-381 GANTLIAHQGRTF
+381 GANTLIAHQGRVF
-394 INTLGSVALAK
+394 INNLGSVALAK

-414 LILSLL
+414 LIVSLL

-460 RLQKD
+460 RL
-465 KNGSFKAL
+465 
-473 AAIAKH
+473 

>member
-1 MYEKVNALD
+1 MLSVYEKVNALD
-10 KRAIEE
+10 KRALEE

-54 NGGDGYALARRLAGR
+54 NGGDGYALARRLVGR
-69 FKTLVFEMKP
+69 FRVLVFEMKL

-89 ERAKKVGVVIKTYE
+89 ERAKKAGVVIKTYE

-111 DVLIDCVVGSAF
+111 DVLIDCVIGSAF

-129 FLDFES
+129 FLNFES

-160 GAFKA
+160 RAFKA
-165 DTTISMGAIKSCLLS
+165 DMTISMGAIKSCLLS

-194 LGVFNRVYEIP
+194 LGVFNQVYEIP

-218 PLRDKKNAHK
+218 PLRDRKNAHK

-258 VVSIQALE
+258 VVSVQALE
-266 GEITSSNKPLELVFC
+266 CEITSNNKPLELVFC
-281 ENFPNFLS
+281 ENFPKKLS
-289 AFALGMGLES
+289 AFALGMGLENI
-299 FPKDFNKW
+299 PKDFKKW
-307 LELAPCVLDAGVFYH
+307 LGLAPCVLDAGVFYH

-327 ALEKEVV
+327 ALEKEAV

-340 EFLSLLKLVGINISM
+340 EFLSLLKSVGINISM

-381 GANTLIAHQGRTF
+381 GANTLIAHQGRVF

-414 LILSLL
+414 LIVSLL

-460 RLQKD
+460 RL
-465 KNGSFKAL
+465 
-473 AAIAKH
+473 

>member
-1 MYEKVNALD
+1 MLSVYEKVNALD

-54 NGGDGYALARRLAGR
+54 NGGDGYALARRLVGR

-79 AKSPMCQLQK
+79 AKSPMCQLQQ
-89 ERAKKVGVVIKTYE
+89 ERAKKVGVVIKAWE

-111 DVLIDCVVGSAF
+111 DVLIDCVIGSNF

-129 FLDFES
+129 FLNFES
-135 LSQKARFKIACDIPS
+135 LSQKAHFKIACDIPS

-160 GAFKA
+160 RAFKA
-165 DTTISMGAIKSCLLS
+165 DLTISMGAIKSCLLS

-194 LGVFNRVYEIP
+194 LGVFNPIYEIP
-205 TDTFL
+205 TETFL

-249 LSALSFGSG
+249 ISALNFGAG
-258 VVSIQALE
+258 VVSVQALE
-266 GEITSSNKPLELVFC
+266 CEITSNNKPLELVFC
-281 ENFPNFLS
+281 ENFPNPLS
-289 AFALGMGLES
+289 AFALGMGLENI
-299 FPKDFNKW
+299 PKDFNKW

-327 ALEKEVV
+327 ALEKEVI

-394 INTLGSVALAK
+394 INILGSVALAK

-460 RLQKD
+460 RL
-465 KNGSFKAL
+465 
-473 AAIAKH
+473 

>member
-1 MYEKVNALD
+1 MLSVYEKVKALD
-10 KRAIEE
+10 KRALEE
-16 LFLSEDILM
+16 FNLSEDILM

-89 ERAKKVGVVIKTYE
+89 ERAKKVGVVIKTWE

-111 DVLIDCVVGSAF
+111 DALIDCVVGSNF
-123 KGELEP
+123 KGELEL
-129 FLDFES
+129 FLNFES

-150 GIDSKGRVDK
+150 GIDSKGMVDK
-160 GAFKA
+160 RAFKA
-165 DTTISMGAIKSCLLS
+165 HMTISMGAIKSCLLS

-194 LGVFNRVYEIP
+194 LGVFNQIYEIP

-228 GDYGHAHVLLGKHS
+228 GDYGHAHILLGKHS

-249 LSALSFGSG
+249 LSALNFGSG
-258 VVSIQALE
+258 VVSVQALE
-266 GEITSSNKPLELVFC
+266 CEITSNNKPLELVFC
-281 ENFPNFLS
+281 ENFPNPLS
-289 AFALGMGLES
+289 AFALGMGLEG

-381 GANTLIAHQGRTF
+381 GANTLIAHQGQVF
-394 INTLGSVALAK
+394 INILGSVALAK

-435 AHALAGLE
+435 AHAIASLE

-460 RLQKD
+460 RL
-465 KNGSFKAL
+465 
-473 AAIAKH
+473 

>member
-1 MYEKVNALD
+1 MLSVYEKVNALD

-16 LFLSEDILM
+16 WLLSEDVLM

-35 VLQNA
+35 VLKNA

-69 FKTLVFEMKP
+69 FRVLVFEMKL

-89 ERAKKVGVVIKTYE
+89 ERAKKVGVVIKAWE

-111 DVLIDCVVGSAF
+111 DVLVDCVVGSNF

-160 GAFKA
+160 RAFKA
-165 DTTISMGAIKSCLLS
+165 DLTISMGAIKSCLLS

-194 LGVFNRVYEIP
+194 LGVFNPIYEIP

-249 LSALSFGSG
+249 ISALSFGSG
-258 VVSIQALE
+258 VVSVQALE
-266 GEITSSNKPLELVFC
+266 CEITSNNKPLELVFC
-281 ENFPNFLS
+281 ENFPKKLS
-289 AFALGMGLES
+289 AFALGMGLENI
-299 FPKDFNKW
+299 PKDFNKW

-327 ALEKEVV
+327 ALEKEVI

-394 INTLGSVALAK
+394 INNLGSVALAK

-414 LILSLL
+414 LIVSLL

-460 RLQKD
+460 RL
-465 KNGSFKAL
+465 
-473 AAIAKH
+473 

>member
-1 MYEKVNALD
+1 MLSVYEKVNALD
-10 KRAIEE
+10 KRALEE
-16 LFLSEDILM
+16 WLLSEDILM

-54 NGGDGYALARRLAGR
+54 NGGDGYALARRLIGR
-69 FKTLVFEMKP
+69 FKTLVFEMKL

-89 ERAKKVGVVIKTYE
+89 ERAKKVGVVIKTWE

-111 DVLIDCVVGSAF
+111 DVLVDCVVGSAF

-165 DTTISMGAIKSCLLS
+165 DLTISMGAIKSCLLS

-194 LGVFNRVYEIP
+194 LGVFHQVYEIP

-249 LSALSFGSG
+249 ISALSFGSG
-258 VVSIQALE
+258 VVSVQALE
-266 GEITSSNKPLELVFC
+266 CEITSNNKPLELVFC
-281 ENFPNFLS
+281 ENFPKKLN
-289 AFALGMGLES
+289 AFALGMGLENI
-299 FPKDFNKW
+299 PKDFKKW

-327 ALEKEVV
+327 ALEKEVI

-381 GANTLIAHQGRTF
+381 GANTLIAHQGRIF
-394 INTLGSVALAK
+394 INNLGSVALAK

-414 LILSLL
+414 LIVSLL

-460 RLQKD
+460 RL
-465 KNGSFKAL
+465 
-473 AAIAKH
+473 

>member
-1 MYEKVNALD
+1 MLSVYEKVDALD
-10 KRAIEE
+10 KRALEE
-16 LFLSEDILM
+16 WLLSEDILM

-54 NGGDGYALARRLAGR
+54 NGGDGYALARRLVGR
-69 FKTLVFEMKP
+69 FRVLVFEMKL

-89 ERAKKVGVVIKTYE
+89 ERAKKVGVVIKAWE

-111 DVLIDCVVGSAF
+111 DVLVDCVVGSNF

-160 GAFKA
+160 RAFKA

-194 LGVFNRVYEIP
+194 LGVFNQIYEIP

-218 PLRDKKNAHK
+218 PLRDRKNAHK

-258 VVSIQALE
+258 VVSVQALE
-266 GEITSSNKPLELVFC
+266 CEITSNNKPLELVFC
-281 ENFPNFLS
+281 ENFPKKLS
-289 AFALGMGLES
+289 AFALGMGLEGL
-299 FPKDFNKW
+299 PKDFKKW
-307 LELAPCVLDAGVFYH
+307 LGLAPCVLDAGVFYH

-327 ALEKEVV
+327 ALEKEVI

-340 EFLSLLKLVGINISM
+340 EFLSLLKSVGINISM

-381 GANTLIAHQGRTF
+381 GANTLIAHQGRIF
-394 INTLGSVALAK
+394 INNLGSVALAK

-414 LILSLL
+414 LIVSLL

-460 RLQKD
+460 RL
-465 KNGSFKAL
+465 
-473 AAIAKH
+473 